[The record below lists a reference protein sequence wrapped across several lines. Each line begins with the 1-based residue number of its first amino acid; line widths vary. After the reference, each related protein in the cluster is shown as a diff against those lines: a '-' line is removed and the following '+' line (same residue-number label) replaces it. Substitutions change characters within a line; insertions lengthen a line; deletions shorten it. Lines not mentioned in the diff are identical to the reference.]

1 MMRLIS
7 RCAKLRLSF
16 CCGVFV
22 ETSRAGPEGFKMC
35 PTLFGNRLVMNIP
48 MAAYSY
54 IAALLSSR
62 DLLYVVIQTILDI
75 AIWNIFNYVHV
86 ITMCG
91 QIVKYL
97 AIQHKYHVVCI
108 QENRLVSVNQ

>member
-1 MMRLIS
+1 MNSHVEFCMICLIA
-7 RCAKLRLSF
+7 RVAKLRLSF

-35 PTLFGNRLVMNIP
+35 PAFFGNRLPVVMNIP
-48 MAAYSY
+48 MAAHSY

-75 AIWNIFNYVHV
+75 AIWN
-86 ITMCG
+86 M
-91 QIVKYL
+91 
-97 AIQHKYHVVCI
+97 
-108 QENRLVSVNQ
+108 

>member
-1 MMRLIS
+1 MICLIA

-35 PTLFGNRLVMNIP
+35 PTFFGNRLVMNIP
-48 MAAYSY
+48 MAAHSY

-62 DLLYVVIQTILDI
+62 DLLYVVIKTILDI
-75 AIWNIFNYVHV
+75 AIWNISIMSLYLSFVVDMHV
-86 ITMCG
+86 L
-91 QIVKYL
+91 IV
-97 AIQHKYHVVCI
+97 
-108 QENRLVSVNQ
+108 